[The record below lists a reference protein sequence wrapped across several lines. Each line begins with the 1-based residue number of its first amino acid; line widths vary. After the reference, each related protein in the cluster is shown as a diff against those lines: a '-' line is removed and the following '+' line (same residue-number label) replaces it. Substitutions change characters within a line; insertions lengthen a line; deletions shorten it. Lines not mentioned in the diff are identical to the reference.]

1 MFGRNL
7 RIVMGVICFVFG
19 CIIINYGMLIEG
31 ALLILSV
38 LFITYGYFRN
48 GTVWKAFQSIKK
60 NNFAKAKKELSQISK
75 PDLLSKSQ
83 KGYYYWALGLIKLKD
98 NDLYAA
104 EEHIRK
110 ALDFG
115 VRTENDIA
123 LLNLNLAQI
132 FYQKEQFQEA
142 YIYLNKTKD
151 ISHKSSVDVY
161 ILELEQMLNKINLKQ
176 S

>member
-1 MFGRNL
+1 MFGKYL
-7 RIVMGVICFVFG
+7 RIVMSVICFVFG
-19 CIIINYGMLIEG
+19 CILINCGMLNEG
-31 ALLILSV
+31 VLLISSALLI
-38 LFITYGYFRN
+38 IYGYFRH
-48 GTVWKAFQSIKK
+48 GTVWKAFQSIKR
-60 NNFAKAKKELSQISK
+60 NNFAKANKDLSQISK

-98 NDLYAA
+98 NELNMA
-104 EEHIRK
+104 EEYIRN

-123 LLNLNLAQI
+123 LLNFNLAQI
-132 FYQKEQFQEA
+132 FYQKEQFQES
-142 YIYLNKTKD
+142 YIYLNKAKI

-161 ILELEQMLNKINLKQ
+161 IQALEQMLIKNNLEQ